1 MFDLAK
7 LSEDEFIGVD
17 TLRTL
22 DECERYLATMD
33 LNSAFMPANPLEIG
47 SRRVEID
54 ESLSENLI
62 DFKPELLLEVVAV
75 PVLHKNVSDRFYRVF
90 WVHAF
95 SYERGRR
102 YLKTTCGMLKYDESS
117 IVKVLNYN
125 DILHMRRLYF
135 IGNGGN
141 GIREVKAFS

>member
-7 LSEDEFIGVD
+7 LSEDEFSGVD
-17 TLRTL
+17 ILRTL

-33 LNSAFMPANPLEIG
+33 LNSAFMPAHPLEIG

-62 DFKPELLLEVVAV
+62 DFKPELLLEVGAV
-75 PVLHKNVSDRFYRVF
+75 PVLHRNASDRFYRVF

-95 SYERGRR
+95 SYERRSR

-141 GIREVKAFS
+141 SIREVKAFS